1 MRVVY
6 NIVQTKISDPT
17 ILNGNV
23 SKKQHDIKETRI
35 NSQLSK
41 LNCKSKPKTE
51 NPNIDGP

>member
-1 MRVVY
+1 MRVIY

-35 NSQLSK
+35 NSQFSK